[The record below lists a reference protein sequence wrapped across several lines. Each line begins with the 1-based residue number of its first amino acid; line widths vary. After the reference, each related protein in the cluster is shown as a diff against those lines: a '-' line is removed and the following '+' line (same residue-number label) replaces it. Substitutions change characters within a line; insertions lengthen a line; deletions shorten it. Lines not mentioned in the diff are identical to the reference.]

1 MMKKILLLILLIPK
15 LLYSQNKL
23 FYVEANAGVST
34 TVNYEDEV
42 VDIVDMSVTYENN
55 DRFMGSLS
63 IGTNIPMGDYSLID
77 IQIGLSYPYILTGK
91 VGVGSYYGKRE
102 QIAIV
107 LGVRP
112 YPLMGYAQLN
122 IRPNT
127 GLHFVVCGEIG
138 TGGDISLGTRSMFN
152 FGLRYPIKGGM

>member
-1 MMKKILLLILLIPK
+1 MKKILLLILLIPK

>member
-1 MMKKILLLILLIPK
+1 MKKILLLILLIPK

-23 FYVEANAGVST
+23 FYVEANAVVST

>member
-1 MMKKILLLILLIPK
+1 MMKKILLLILLIPG

-77 IQIGLSYPYILTGK
+77 VQIGLSYPYILTGK

-102 QIAIV
+102 QIAII

>member
-1 MMKKILLLILLIPK
+1 MKKILLLILLIPG

-77 IQIGLSYPYILTGK
+77 VQIGLSYPYILTGK

-102 QIAIV
+102 QIAII